1 MARPAAAH
9 DMMQPAAPIEQRMPK
24 ASTPILIQADAVAA
38 QPWRNGGGLTR
49 ELLRW
54 PPGATDWQLRIS
66 LADVRSDGPFSI
78 FSGIERWI
86 SVIDGAGVRLS
97 VAGADHLLQPG
108 HEPLCFSGELPVN
121 CALVDGPTTDLNL
134 MHAGG
139 SASMAC
145 VQSGTGWRSPLP
157 MRGLFT
163 RAGGLWSAPD
173 MAAVRVPAH
182 CLLWIEDSADVPW
195 TFIAENPQVLAPGLW
210 LAFAP

>member
-1 MARPAAAH
+1 
-9 DMMQPAAPIEQRMPK
+9 MQLPAPIQQRMS
-24 ASTPILIQADAVAA
+24 STSIPILIQADAIAP

-54 PPGATDWQLRIS
+54 PVGAVDWRLRIS

-78 FSGIERWI
+78 FPGIQRWF

-97 VAGADHLLQPG
+97 LAAADHRLQPG
-108 HEPLCFSGELPVN
+108 HEPLCFSGELPVS

-139 SASMAC
+139 SASMAR
-145 VQSGTGWRSPLP
+145 VQSGNAWRSPLS

-163 RAGGLWSAPD
+163 RAAGLWSTPD
-173 MAAVRVPAH
+173 SPAMRVPAH
-182 CLLWIEDSADVPW
+182 CLLWLDAATDVPW
-195 TFIAENPQVLAPGLW
+195 TYIAENPQVLAPGLW

>member
-1 MARPAAAH
+1 
-9 DMMQPAAPIEQRMPK
+9 MMQPAALIQQRMPA
-24 ASTPILIQADAVAA
+24 ASTPILIQADEVAA

-54 PPGATDWQLRIS
+54 PVGAADWQLRIS
-66 LADVRSDGPFSI
+66 VADVRSDGPFSS
-78 FSGIERWI
+78 FPGIQRWF

-97 VAGADHLLQPG
+97 LAAADHLLQPG
-108 HEPLCFSGELPVN
+108 HEPLCFSGELAVN

-139 SASMAC
+139 SASMAR
-145 VQSGTGWRSPLP
+145 VQSGIAWRSALS

-163 RAGGLWSAPD
+163 RAAGLWSAPE
-173 MAAVRVPAH
+173 MPAMRVPAH
-182 CLLWIEDSADVPW
+182 CLLWLDQSSEVPW
-195 TFIAENPQVLAPGLW
+195 TFIAEIPQVPAPGLW

>member
-1 MARPAAAH
+1 MSNLRA
-9 DMMQPAAPIEQRMPK
+9 
-24 ASTPILIQADAVAA
+24 PILIKADEVAA

-54 PPGATDWQLRIS
+54 PVGAADWQLRIS
-66 LADVRSDGPFSI
+66 LADVRSNGPFSI
-78 FSGIERWI
+78 FPGIERWF

-97 VAGADHLLQPG
+97 LADADHLLQPG
-108 HEPLCFSGELPVN
+108 HEPLRFSGELPVN

-139 SASMAC
+139 SASMAR
-145 VQSGTGWRSPLP
+145 VQSGTGWRSSLS

-163 RAGGLWSAPD
+163 RAGGLWSAAD
-173 MAAVRVPAH
+173 RAVIRVPAQ
-182 CLLWIEDSADVPW
+182 CLLWLDESSDLPW

>member
-9 DMMQPAAPIEQRMPK
+9 DMMTPSASIQQCMTQPG
-24 ASTPILIQADAVAA
+24 TPILIQADEVAA

-54 PPGATDWQLRIS
+54 PAGAADWQLRVS

-78 FSGIERWI
+78 FPGIQRWF

-97 VAGADHLLQPG
+97 LPEADHLLQPG
-108 HEPLCFSGELPVN
+108 HEPLCFSGELAVD

-139 SASMAC
+139 SAAM
-145 VQSGTGWRSPLP
+145 VRVESGTGWRSSLA

-163 RAGGLWSAPD
+163 RAGGVWNAPD
-173 MAAVRVPAH
+173 SAAIRVPAH
-182 CLLWIEDSADVPW
+182 CLLWLDESSDVPW

>member
-1 MARPAAAH
+1 
-9 DMMQPAAPIEQRMPK
+9 MMQLPAPIQQRMS
-24 ASTPILIQADAVAA
+24 STSIPILIQADAIAP

-54 PPGATDWQLRIS
+54 PVGAVDWRLRIS

-78 FSGIERWI
+78 FPGIQRWF
-86 SVIDGAGVRLS
+86 SVIDG
-97 VAGADHLLQPG
+97 
-108 HEPLCFSGELPVN
+108 EPLCFSGELPVS

-139 SASMAC
+139 SASMAR
-145 VQSGTGWRSPLP
+145 VQSGNAWRSPLS

-163 RAGGLWSAPD
+163 RAAGLWSTPD
-173 MAAVRVPAH
+173 SPAMRVPAH
-182 CLLWIEDSADVPW
+182 CLLWLDAATDVPW
-195 TFIAENPQVLAPGLW
+195 TYIAENPQVLAPGLW

>member
-1 MARPAAAH
+1 
-9 DMMQPAAPIEQRMPK
+9 MMQPLALIQQRMSTS
-24 ASTPILIQADAVAA
+24 STPILIQADKVAA

-54 PPGATDWQLRIS
+54 PAGSANWQLRIS
-66 LADVRSDGPFSI
+66 LADVRSNGPFSM
-78 FSGIERWI
+78 FPGIQRWF

-97 VAGADHLLQPG
+97 LAGADHLLQPG
-108 HEPLCFSGELPVN
+108 HEPLNFSGELPVN

-139 SASMAC
+139 NASMAR
-145 VQSGTGWRSPLP
+145 VQSAISWRSSLS

-163 RAGGLWSAPD
+163 RVAGLWSTPD
-173 MAAVRVPAH
+173 RPAMRVPAH
-182 CLLWIEDSADVPW
+182 CLLWLDEATDVPW

-210 LAFAP
+210 LCFAP